1 LEHLAIAVT
10 RFELDAQ
17 HTPTMMQ
24 FAASGLENEELAAAV
39 ARLLAQ
45 HAIEENRSAA
55 KNTARL
61 AAQLLECPSGSA
73 FHHGLLTA
81 LIQYFEC
88 RDQLRVE
95 HFSVWLAFLAFIS
108 DLFASFGFI
117 YEGELVDIIFRVF
130 NYMLRAPVLETLKI
144 QELEAVIA
152 SMLSIGYDLERQC
165 PDQLGLLRDSIRDA
179 VIEVHEPWARKMILL
194 LTELAASGWRLPIDA
209 NEYYFQHRSV

>member
-1 LEHLAIAVT
+1 
-10 RFELDAQ
+10 
-17 HTPTMMQ
+17 
-24 FAASGLENEELAAAV
+24 
-39 ARLLAQ
+39 
-45 HAIEENRSAA
+45 
-55 KNTARL
+55 
-61 AAQLLECPSGSA
+61 
-73 FHHGLLTA
+73 